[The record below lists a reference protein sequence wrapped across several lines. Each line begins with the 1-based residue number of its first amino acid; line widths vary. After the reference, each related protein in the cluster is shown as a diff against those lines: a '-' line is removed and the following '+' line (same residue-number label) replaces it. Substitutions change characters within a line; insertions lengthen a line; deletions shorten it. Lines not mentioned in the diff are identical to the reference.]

1 LTSTSSASGRSWS
14 IARARSGAS
23 WPARSVKI
31 RTARASAARGLPA
44 RQSSWVIASMR
55 SLIGAAS
62 NPRRR
67 IVGTCEARVRSA
79 IW

>member
-1 LTSTSSASGRSWS
+1 
-14 IARARSGAS
+14 
-23 WPARSVKI
+23 VKI

-55 SLIGAAS
+55 LLIGAAS